1 MTCLSVSE
9 KMDSQVQVEGRLL
22 DVVDDQWRTE
32 TLPLDDIHVGDLCLI
47 FQHYSPPMV
56 FWSSSEAIGCKK
68 YLNLIFKV
76 PATELPDPEADN
88 ANPGDS
94 LRQQVDKKIY
104 VASYKVIKTIDQY
117 YPSTPSAITPQTE
130 MQKVA
135 DPADISVLFFQLVII
150 FGTF

>member
-94 LRQQVDKKIY
+94 LRQQVDKKNLCCIIQ
-104 VASYKVIKTIDQY
+104 SDQNHLINITHQLHQ
-117 YPSTPSAITPQTE
+117 PSPH
-130 MQKVA
+130 
-135 DPADISVLFFQLVII
+135 
-150 FGTF
+150 

>member
-94 LRQQVDKKIY
+94 LRQQVDKNSFLCCIIQ
-104 VASYKVIKTIDQY
+104 SDQNHLINITHQLHQ
-117 YPSTPSAITPQTE
+117 PSPH
-130 MQKVA
+130 
-135 DPADISVLFFQLVII
+135 
-150 FGTF
+150 